1 MVCDGGVDGGEFL
14 QTSHAPEPEH
24 RPLPPSKWLVRILC
38 PVVLPPPRF
47 LPLDRADILQGST
60 IGAKFVRHE
69 DIGPPMLLQCFLE
82 EFECGLPVTRLRDE
96 AFQHLAFVI
105 NSTPQVVLFAIDLHE
120 HLVQT
125 PAPPAGA
132 HALDPPLSDLGGEDR
147 TEPMPPEP
155 DGLVADVDAALMEQV
170 LDIPQR
176 EREANVEHH
185 RQADD
190 LLARLE
196 VLEGAGFAHTGTL
209 TNPLPCLKRT
219 SFDRAR
225 GVVLDFSCPG
235 KPTDNAFIEAFNGRF
250 RTECLNQHWFMT
262 LADATEKLEAWRRHY
277 NEERPH
283 GAIGNKAP
291 ITLTKSGGITSLS
304 P

>member
-60 IGAKFVRHE
+60 VGAKFVRHE

-82 EFECGLPVTRLRDE
+82 EFECGRPVTRLRDE
-96 AFQHLAFVI
+96 AFQHLTLVI

-120 HLVQT
+120 HLVQM

-132 HALDPPLSDLGGEDR
+132 HALDPPLSYLGGEDR

-155 DGLVADVDAALMEQV
+155 DGLVADVDAPFMEQI
-170 LDIPQR
+170 LDVAKRQR
-176 EREANVEHH
+176 EPDVQHH

-190 LLARLE
+190 LWARLE
-196 VLEGAGFAHTGTL
+196 IAEGA
-209 TNPLPCLKRT
+209 
-219 SFDRAR
+219 
-225 GVVLDFSCPG
+225 
-235 KPTDNAFIEAFNGRF
+235 AFGHLR
-250 RTECLNQHWFMT
+250 T
-262 LADATEKLEAWRRHY
+262 LASA
-277 NEERPH
+277 
-283 GAIGNKAP
+283 
-291 ITLTKSGGITSLS
+291 LTRLKPSSSDRTPLK
-304 P
+304 PV